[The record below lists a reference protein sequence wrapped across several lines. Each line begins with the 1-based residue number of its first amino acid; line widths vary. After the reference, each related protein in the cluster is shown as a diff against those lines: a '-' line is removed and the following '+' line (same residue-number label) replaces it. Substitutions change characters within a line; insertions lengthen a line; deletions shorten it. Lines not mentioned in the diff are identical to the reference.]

1 MMCVIYKSVRKPD
14 HYLYI
19 EKVDDFSR
27 VPEAL
32 LDRLQPLEWVM
43 ELELTPG
50 RKLAQADV
58 QSVKNQLL
66 QPGFYLQV
74 PPPLCTLGKLTPQE

>member
-1 MMCVIYKSVRKPD
+1 MMCVIYKSDRKSD
-14 HYLYI
+14 HYLYV
-19 EKVDDFSR
+19 EKIDDFSR

-43 ELELTPG
+43 ELELTPD

-58 QSVKNQLL
+58 QSVKNQL
-66 QPGFYLQV
+66 QQQGFYLQI
-74 PPPLCTLGKLTPQE
+74 PPPHYTLGVLTPQE

>member
-1 MMCVIYKSVRKPD
+1 MMCVIYKSDRKSD
-14 HYLYI
+14 HYLYV
-19 EKVDDFSR
+19 EKIDDFSR

-43 ELELTPG
+43 ELELTPD

-58 QSVKNQLL
+58 QSVKNQL
-66 QPGFYLQV
+66 QQQGFYLQI
-74 PPPLCTLGKLTPQE
+74 PPPHYMLGVLTPQE